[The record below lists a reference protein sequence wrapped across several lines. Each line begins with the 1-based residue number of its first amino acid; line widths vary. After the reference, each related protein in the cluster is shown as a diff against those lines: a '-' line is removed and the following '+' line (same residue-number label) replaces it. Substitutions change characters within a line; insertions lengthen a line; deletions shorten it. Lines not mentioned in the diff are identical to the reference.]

1 MLSPSSPLP
10 RAFALVVL
18 CLSFFAGLRSNVYA
32 QQSAPVPAVDTAE
45 RGAVLDLY
53 RSNYLPSVGLNSG
66 WTGSVTTG
74 EAGTVSNGFLQGT
87 LRRINY
93 FRSMSGL
100 RSDITFDAAHNAMCQ
115 QAALM
120 MSAEQNIS
128 HAPPSN
134 WTFYTADAADA
145 CAASDIRL
153 DWQGDEGALAI
164 DRFIADD
171 ESNNTY
177 VGHRRWLLFA
187 DEAVMASGTVPGDG
201 RTFPGTNATWV
212 TEVVARP
219 ADAPDAT
226 SWPPAG
232 FVPAPLVFRRWSFS
246 YLNADFSAA
255 SVSVVKNGAGM
266 SVTQEAVE
274 YQTNADGSGT
284 MEGDNTVVWELPD
297 NVVNAGTDETYQVTV
312 NNVKIDG
319 KAKRFTYTV
328 TTVNIATPTVS
339 LSVLRAE
346 AYKNGKRGKFLVTR
360 TGDVSTNLTV
370 RYTVGGTAQT
380 VTAYKPMSGS
390 VTIPAGSA
398 STKVKVVPVD
408 GAADSTVGETVTVTL
423 QDGGSSYAVSESG
436 TGTVTIQDTP

>member
-1 MLSPSSPLP
+1 MLSPLSPLV
-10 RAFALVVL
+10 RAFALVTLSLGFLAVL
-18 CLSFFAGLRSNVYA
+18 PLAASA
-32 QQSAPVPAVDTAE
+32 QQSAPVPAVDTSD

-53 RSNYLPSVGLNSG
+53 RNDYLPSVGLSSG

-74 EAGTVSNGFLQGT
+74 EAGTVSDGFLQGT
-87 LRRINY
+87 LLRINY

-100 RSDITFDAAHNAMCQ
+100 RSDLTFDAARNAMCQ

-128 HAPPSN
+128 HAPPSD
-134 WTFYTADAADA
+134 WKFYTTDAAEA

-187 DEAVMASGTVPGDG
+187 GETTMASGAVPGDDA
-201 RTFPGTNATWV
+201 TFPGTNATWV
-212 TEVVARP
+212 TSVAARP

-232 FVPAPLVFRRWSFS
+232 FVPAPLLFRRWSFS

-255 SVSVVKNGAGM
+255 GVTVVKNGTGL
-266 SVTQEAVE
+266 SVTQETVE
-274 YQTNADGSGT
+274 YQTNEDGSGT
-284 MEGDNTVVWELPD
+284 MEGDNTLVWELPG
-297 NVVNAGTDETYQVTV
+297 NVVNPAADETYQVTIS
-312 NNVKIDG
+312 NVQIDG
-319 KAKRFTYTV
+319 QAKRFTYTV
-328 TTVNIATPTVS
+328 TTVNPATPTVQ
-339 LSVLRAE
+339 LTVLRAA
-346 AYKNGKRGKFLVTR
+346 AYKQGKRGKLLVAR
-360 TGDVSTNLTV
+360 TGDVSADLTV
-370 RYTVGGTAQT
+370 NYTVGGTAEAGS
-380 VTAYKPMSGS
+380 AYQPLSGS

-398 STKVKVVPVD
+398 SAKVKVVPVD
-408 GAADSTVGETVTVTL
+408 AAPASTVGETVTVTL
-423 QDGGSSYAVSESG
+423 QDSGSGYAVSEGG
-436 TGTVTIQDTP
+436 TGTVTIQETP